1 MNRAVMEAGI
11 AVRVIDG
18 VVRRRVVMAE
28 ATVVVVA
35 AVRRDV
41 IAVLAAMVLREPV
54 AALVVIAGMIAEVR
68 VALEIVTKRAL
79 NVSGWKCRVT
89 SRW

>member
-28 ATVVVVA
+28 ATEVVA

-41 IAVLAAMVLREPV
+41 IAVLAAMVLQEPV
-54 AALVVIAGMIAEVR
+54 AALVVIAAMIAEVR

-79 NVSGWKCRVT
+79 SVSGWKCRVI

>member
-28 ATVVVVA
+28 ATVVVA

-41 IAVLAAMVLREPV
+41 IAVLAAMVLQEPV
-54 AALVVIAGMIAEVR
+54 AARVVIAGMIAEVR

>member
-28 ATVVVVA
+28 ATVVVA

-41 IAVLAAMVLREPV
+41 IAVLAAMVLQEPV

>member
-11 AVRVIDG
+11 AVTVIAE

-28 ATVVVVA
+28 ATVVVA

-41 IAVLAAMVLREPV
+41 IAVLAAMVLQEPV

>member
-11 AVRVIDG
+11 AVTVIDG

-28 ATVVVVA
+28 ATVVVA

-41 IAVLAAMVLREPV
+41 IAVLAAMVLQEPV